1 MWRSTLLLLLLSFR
15 QSSGSAEDEAVPRML
30 QLFQQAVAYDGTL
43 PLTVLPFD
51 LAGDGGGQS
60 PATGGSSGSAWSVE
74 FVVREAAPAVPL
86 TEPARS
92 FDAAFDSVGAALI
105 EGRFGEAGVG
115 LHALCERA
123 AAAAAAAS
131 RIGGADADA
140 RSRLASVL
148 VPWGETCAL
157 LSAYLP
163 PGRADEPPPAQS
175 GSEDHRR
182 LTLLLLELGGPLL
195 HYALLGVLA
204 DASSR
209 LGDGGTTRRAA
220 LASAVA
226 AASSPSVASRSRAAD
241 ELRRQGLCAPAE
253 SSPADAGGEGKAEDL
268 S

>member
-1 MWRSTLLLLLLSFR
+1 MWWRSALLLLLLSFR

-51 LAGDGGGQS
+51 LAGEGGGQS
-60 PATGGSSGSAWSVE
+60 PAAGGSSGSAWSVE
-74 FVVREAAPAVPL
+74 FAVREAAPAVPL

-105 EGRFGEAGVG
+105 EGRFGEAGAG

-123 AAAAAAAS
+123 AAAAAAAAS
-131 RIGGADADA
+131 RSGGADADA
-140 RSRLASVL
+140 RRLASVL

-204 DASSR
+204 EPLVSAQSLARLADASSR
-209 LGDGGTTRRAA
+209 LGGGGTTRRAA

-241 ELRRQGLCAPAE
+241 ELRRQGLC
-253 SSPADAGGEGKAEDL
+253 DT
-268 S
+268 